1 MSAWS
6 DAKGR
11 QTRPLAIRTGTRDNA
26 ADSGS
31 VSVAEAM
38 QATRPAA
45 PAGSPSGVA
54 IIEAALKACCRN
66 AAQGIGHNA
75 GCPSITNPRGYVFPD
90 KPQGGRQP

>member
-1 MSAWS
+1 MTSWS

-11 QTRPLAIRTGTRDNA
+11 QTRPVAIRSGTRDNA

-38 QATRPAA
+38 QATRTE

-54 IIEAALKACCRN
+54 LIESVLNACCDVN
-66 AAQGIGHNA
+66 GGGHRA
-75 GCPSITNPRGYVFPD
+75 GCPEVHDPTGKYRRPTA
-90 KPQGGRQP
+90 